1 LPLATVAPQIKEEL
15 YQKALNERFAKWLKT
30 DLRRKHRVDVKLPGV
45 VFKAED
51 SKESTMDNLVAA
63 SNRLSK
69 SSDRSFLSD
78 FNPLSYIT
86 KETDLED
93 NDPKS
98 PMYDKKVVSVFGVPL
113 FTKQGDDD
121 VPDVLSTP
129 ADSDQSDSG
138 QSDSGNSGGFLSSI
152 FGSLNPF
159 SSSKP

>member
-1 LPLATVAPQIKEEL
+1 MD
-15 YQKALNERFAKWLKT
+15 ERFAKWLKT

-51 SKESTMDNLVAA
+51 SKESTMDNLVAT

-69 SSDRSFLSD
+69 SSDRSFLSY

-93 NDPKS
+93 DDPKS
-98 PMYDKKVVSVFGVPL
+98 PMYGKKVVSVLGVPL
-113 FTKQGDDD
+113 FTKESDDD

-129 ADSDQSDSG
+129 ADSGKSDSSKSDSG
-138 QSDSGNSGGFLSSI
+138 KSGGFLSSV
-152 FGSLNPF
+152 FDSLNPF
-159 SSSKP
+159 SSSKR